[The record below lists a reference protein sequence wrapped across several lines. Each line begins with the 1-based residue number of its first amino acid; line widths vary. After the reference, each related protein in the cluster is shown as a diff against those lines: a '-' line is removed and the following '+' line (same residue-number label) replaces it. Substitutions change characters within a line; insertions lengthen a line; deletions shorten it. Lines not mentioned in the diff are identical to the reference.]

1 MGTYAGSP
9 TYGENIYL
17 VETTDQVVGGPDG
30 TANISAKGL
39 ADRTAYFKALN
50 DAEIGK
56 IILWPEGTAPANHL
70 KCNGARLDRATYQA
84 LFDLYGNRFG
94 VRVVYGGTA
103 VSMETNDRF
112 GNAVAHGFGTE
123 DLINIEAFGT
133 PFAGGLKF
141 GGVGADITPSTA
153 CYVRVLTANTFSL
166 HPSASDA
173 TNNLN
178 AADTSVMEALNYATV
193 ELPDKVSVPDL
204 RSQFIHG
211 WDDGLGVF
219 AAPIGAFTSFGTTG
233 TNYTAIPL
241 LACIKYQ

>member
-1 MGTYAGSP
+1 MANYAGSP

-30 TANISAKGL
+30 TANISAKEL

-94 VRVVYGGTA
+94 VRIVAGGGGITDF
-103 VSMETNDRF
+103 ETTDRF

-123 DLINIEAFGT
+123 DLVNIEAFGIAWSIK
-133 PFAGGLKF
+133 FA
-141 GGVGADITPSTA
+141 GVGADITPATD

-178 AADTSVMEALNYATV
+178 AAEQISIEVGNYATV

-204 RSQFIHG
+204 RSQYLRFH
-211 WDDGLGVF
+211 DDGLGVYGQ
-219 AAPIGAFTSFGTTG
+219 PLGGYNSFGTLG
-233 TNYTAIPL
+233 TEYTAMPL